1 MASPHLVVSATA
13 HGYGHLAQIGPV
25 LNAVRDRLPGLRI
38 TLRGDFPDGVIE
50 GFVAGPIERAPA
62 PPDFGLAMTS
72 PVAIDWPASL
82 ARYAEL
88 HRDWH
93 GVVEDEMMRLQALA
107 PDLVLSNAGYVT
119 LAAAAEL
126 RLPAIGLS
134 SLNWADILDHYRGGE
149 PDVVPVVLEQ
159 RMAYAGA
166 RPFLRCAPGMAMPGI
181 PGVVDIGPIGRRG
194 RSRRDDLR
202 VPGAGAFVLVSAG
215 GIRGG
220 TPAAAW
226 PELPGVTYV
235 FARHEDADARR
246 DAVALDRLG
255 LPFIDA
261 LASVDLLVTKPGYG
275 MFVEAAIN
283 RTRLIYAARDDWPE
297 AAGLD
302 AFAASHACATKL
314 PADAFDSPDGEV
326 AAAMLALLERPRAP
340 ALDPSGI
347 DQAAGRIVAQ
357 LLRG

>member
-1 MASPHLVVSATA
+1 MAPPHLVVSVTA
-13 HGYGHLAQIGPV
+13 HGYGHLAQTGPV
-25 LNAVRDRLPGLRI
+25 LNAVRDRLPDLRI
-38 TLRGDFPDGVIE
+38 TLRGAFPDGVVE
-50 GFVAGPIERAPA
+50 GFISGPVEQAPA

-82 ARYAEL
+82 ARYTGL

-93 GVVEDEMMRLQALA
+93 GAIEDEMAALETLA

-149 PDVVPVVLEQ
+149 PDVVSIILEQ

-194 RSRRDDLR
+194 RNRRGELA
-202 VPGAGAFVLVSAG
+202 PGARTLVVVSAG

-226 PELPGVTYV
+226 PELPGVAYV
-235 FARHEDADARR
+235 FARAEDADARR

-255 LPFIDA
+255 LAFIDA
-261 LASVDLLVTKPGYG
+261 LASADLLVTKPGYG
-275 MFVEAAIN
+275 MFVEAAVN

-302 AFAASHACATKL
+302 AFAARHACATKL
-314 PADAFDSPDGEV
+314 PADAFDDPGGEV
-326 AAAMLALLERPRAP
+326 AAAMLALIERPQAP
-340 ALDPSGI
+340 ALEPTGI
-347 DQAAGRIVAQ
+347 GEAADRIVAQ
-357 LLRG
+357 LLRR

>member
-1 MASPHLVVSATA
+1 MAAPHLVVSVTA
-13 HGYGHLAQIGPV
+13 HGYGHLAQTGPV
-25 LNAVRDRLPGLRI
+25 LEAVRRQLPDLRI
-38 TLRGDFPDGVIE
+38 TLRGDFPEGVIA
-50 GFVAGPIERAPA
+50 GFLSGPLEQGPA

-82 ARYAEL
+82 ARYAGL

-93 GVVEDEMMRLQALA
+93 GAIEDEMAVLHALS
-107 PDLVLSNAGYVT
+107 PDLVLCNAGYVS

-149 PDVVPVVLEQ
+149 PDVVPIVLEQ

-166 RPFLRCAPGMAMPGI
+166 RPFLRCAPGMPMPGI

-194 RSRRDDLR
+194 TGRRDALADGEQAL
-202 VPGAGAFVLVSAG
+202 VLVSAG

-235 FARHEDADARR
+235 FARAEDAATRR
-246 DAVALDRLG
+246 DALALDRLG
-255 LPFIDA
+255 LSFIDA
-261 LASVDLLVTKPGYG
+261 MASVDLLITKPGYG
-275 MFVEAAIN
+275 MFVEAAVN
-283 RTRLIYAARDDWPE
+283 RTRLLYAARDDWPE
-297 AAGLD
+297 AAALD
-302 AFAASHACATKL
+302 AFAADHACAAKL
-314 PADAFDSPDGEV
+314 PGHAFDAPAAEV
-326 AAAMLALLERPRAP
+326 AAAILALLDRPRAP
-340 ALDPSGI
+340 PLEPSGI
-347 DQAAGRIVAQ
+347 AQAADRIVAQ
-357 LLRG
+357 LTGR